1 MTYSH
6 TFFLFLIFI
15 LIEIIEKTELMMEQH
30 LVTILVTLITVLT
43 SNAAWKFYEKRM
55 LLKQRQEENQHK
67 DGELYRD
74 DLRERIVKLETLLDE
89 SSKEKDKMRENIIL
103 LTTSVSKLEVE
114 VDFLRKENEK
124 LRAENNFLRTK
135 A

>member
-1 MTYSH
+1 
-6 TFFLFLIFI
+6 
-15 LIEIIEKTELMMEQH
+15 MMEQH
-30 LVTILVTLITVLT
+30 LVTILVTLLTVLT

-55 LLKQRQEENQHK
+55 FLKQRQEENQHK

-103 LTTSVSKLEVE
+103 LTAQVSKLEVE
-114 VDFLRKENEK
+114 VEFLRKDNEM
-124 LRAENNFLRTK
+124 LRAENNALR
-135 A
+135 ARI